1 MMVKVLVHKDKL
13 RVAYKS
19 AAYNLS
25 LWIKARTEHAC
36 LKTSE
41 FSNVHARLSP
51 FLICSIA
58 VEPSVLV
65 LTAAPH
71 TLPKRHK
78 VCRHSDILTLM
89 ATELLLA

>member
-1 MMVKVLVHKDKL
+1 MVKVLVHKDKL

-19 AAYNLS
+19 AACNLS

-58 VEPSVLV
+58 VELSVLL
-65 LTAAPH
+65 LTAAP
-71 TLPKRHK
+71 TPY
-78 VCRHSDILTLM
+78 
-89 ATELLLA
+89 